1 MKLPK
6 RRTPRP
12 RPTIR
17 PECRTADTGLM
28 MESIFGS
35 VHTPR
40 PEQHPSSKPSL
51 TIGDLVWAKVGTTP
65 FWPAQVVDPSLIPSR
80 KRPFLSTKDTASVL
94 VQFFAKYDCAYVAPG
109 PQLLPFAPH
118 LISKCAR
125 SKSRLFKIAVDEA
138 LAAGRKGQPSSPA
151 DNISLQNSQGIAL
164 PHTEAGSRF
173 RLTRLPSSFGD
184 VCARTAQQRD
194 AQAAIRMLTPPRLPP
209 RSTLSVKHD
218 NHGILPI
225 KDCLTPPSPPKPIHR
240 FCGLDELSRQAVLEI
255 ERMKHQA
262 ALINIQRKR
271 KSSLD
276 NSGEFC
282 LRKSA
287 KLASSPN

>member
-17 PECRTADTGLM
+17 PECRTANTGLM
-28 MESIFGS
+28 MESIFGC

-40 PEQHPSSKPSL
+40 PEQHPSSIPSL

-80 KRPFLSTKDTASVL
+80 KRPFLPPKDTASVL
-94 VQFFAKYDCAYVAPG
+94 VQFFAKYDCAYITPG

-125 SKSRLFKIAVDEA
+125 SKSRLFKIAVEEA

-151 DNISLQNSQGIAL
+151 DNISLQNSQGIPL
-164 PHTEAGSRF
+164 PNAEVKLRF
-173 RLTRLPSSFGD
+173 RHTRLPSSSAD
-184 VCARTAQQRD
+184 VCARTVQQRD
-194 AQAAIRMLTPPRLPP
+194 AQPVRMLTPPP
-209 RSTLSVKHD
+209 RSTLSFKYD
-218 NHGILPI
+218 NHGMLPI
-225 KDCLTPPSPPKPIHR
+225 NDCLTPPSPPKPIHR

-255 ERMKHQA
+255 ERMKQQS
-262 ALINIQRKR
+262 ALVNIQLKR

-276 NSGEFC
+276 NSGDFC
-282 LRKSA
+282 LHKFA
-287 KLASSPN
+287 MLASSSN